1 MMEVHIMKKYNT
13 PEIMISMFNREEV
26 VTAEATTSTN
36 IINDENAKG
45 NMVVQINAQAI
56 NVEW

>member
-1 MMEVHIMKKYNT
+1 MKKYNT

-45 NMVVQINAQAI
+45 NMVVQIYAQAI